1 MCGPIPRRRTP
12 LAAYSEEHRCLLIAQ
27 LSADCP
33 TRRGKRRA
41 GTCHQHHRPERCG
54 KYFRAVSGAI
64 GRIASAVNSARRN
77 VAHFTRPDHRSG
89 FRPASVGAGEGSS
102 VGARCYW
109 GRRCRAIARHGV
121 ISARQKPESLP
132 LRHPIWPAL
141 ESQCERHRNGDSGR
155 TRAGYSA
162 SQI

>member
-41 GTCHQHHRPERCG
+41 GTATSCG

-89 FRPASVGAGEGSS
+89 FRPASVGAGERSS

-109 GRRCRAIARHGV
+109 GEAEPGSASGIAAETPKTTTF
-121 ISARQKPESLP
+121 SLPES
-132 LRHPIWPAL
+132 
-141 ESQCERHRNGDSGR
+141 
-155 TRAGYSA
+155 
-162 SQI
+162 